1 MREEH
6 EEDEDMPPFSQL
18 AAVEYFIE
26 AQDKA
31 IKNALTANRKVRDL
45 RQDLEKRDEEME
57 DIKTRSAEKDARI
70 EKLMETIK
78 FMSTSDKGDGGD
90 VVAHL

>member
-1 MREEH
+1 
-6 EEDEDMPPFSQL
+6 
-18 AAVEYFIE
+18 
-26 AQDKA
+26 
-31 IKNALTANRKVRDL
+31 
-45 RQDLEKRDEEME
+45 LEKRDEEME

-90 VVAHL
+90 VIAHA